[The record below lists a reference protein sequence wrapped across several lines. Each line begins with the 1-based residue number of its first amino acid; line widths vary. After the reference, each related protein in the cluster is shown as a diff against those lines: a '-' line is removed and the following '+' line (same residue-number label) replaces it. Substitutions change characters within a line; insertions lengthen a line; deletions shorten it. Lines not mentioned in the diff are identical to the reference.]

1 MGTDVRGIGMAL
13 AWLLFPLV
21 PALLGGAYQRTFNEL
36 SGPESPDPRLW
47 GWLSWTMLAGP
58 LLGYGFL
65 AGATL
70 DLPDDPGRR
79 GWRRW
84 LGRRSLWVGVG
95 PWGGFLVVA
104 AFFYL
109 FVGLTRVFPEGATR
123 VTNATTAWQERWPY
137 LNQSL
142 AVLVLATLGYGWLVP
157 ALLALS
163 RARRL
168 GRCRRAIGR
177 GLAVSVGFVGSL
189 FGSFWAITEALRP
202 YF

>member
-47 GWLSWTMLAGP
+47 GWLSWAMLAGP

-70 DLPDDPGRR
+70 DLPDDPARR

-104 AFFYL
+104 GLFYP
-109 FVGLTRVFPEGATR
+109 FVGVTPGFSEGGAPG
-123 VTNATTAWQERWPY
+123 TNATTARP
-137 LNQSL
+137 
-142 AVLVLATLGYGWLVP
+142 
-157 ALLALS
+157 
-163 RARRL
+163 
-168 GRCRRAIGR
+168 GR
-177 GLAVSVGFVGSL
+177 GAHPNHTPRRVVLTT
-189 FGSFWAITEALRP
+189 FGDGWVLPAPFA
-202 YF
+202 